1 MSIKGEGCDIMYKSS
16 KELKKQAKESL
27 RGRWKEAVML
37 NLVPSIIQMISMFFL
52 TIIVLVFGLFIGT
65 MASDQTNYSKIA
77 GDDYDSIQHE
87 YTWEEDFDDESPA
100 SGVVAAIAS
109 AGSAPLAGPIFS
121 FVMTF
126 LTIGISFTFLDVIR
140 RGKSQEMSFKQ
151 SFRLFNGND
160 FVPVLLINILTYIFQ
175 YLWFLLFIIPGI
187 VKGYSYS
194 QANFI
199 YKDLSSTR
207 DTRSMGAT
215 SFITES
221 RELMDGHKGRLFWLD
236 ISFIGW
242 YFVGMLTMG
251 IGLLWINPYINATK
265 AAFYDDLSKGK
276 FLEEEVIEDDEIWTS
291 F

>member
-1 MSIKGEGCDIMYKSS
+1 MICMYKSS
-16 KELKKQAKESL
+16 KELKMQAKESL

-52 TIIVLVFGLFIGT
+52 TIIIVVFGLFIVT
-65 MASDQTNYSKIA
+65 TASDQSNYSKIA

-100 SGVVAAIAS
+100 SDVVAAIAS
-109 AGSAPLAGPIFS
+109 VGSAPLAGPIFS
-121 FVMTF
+121 FVITF

-140 RGKSQEMSFKQ
+140 RGKSQDMSFKE

-160 FVPVLLINILTYIFQ
+160 FVPVLLINILTYVFQ
-175 YLWFLLFIIPGI
+175 YLWTLLFIIPGI

-199 YKDLSSTR
+199 YKDLSSSR

-251 IGLLWINPYINATK
+251 LGLLWINPYINATK

-276 FLEEEVIEDDEIWTS
+276 FLEEEVMEEDEIWTS